1 MVEKNKPTP
10 KKVVESPGTAIPAL
24 ETASP
29 MLPQLDEGIGA
40 RIRQARERRGW
51 TQNVLSTR
59 SRLCDSEH
67 KGISRT
73 VIVGYEAGT
82 HKPGA
87 REIKLLCE
95 ALQITPNWLLFGQES
110 PFETLQPSM
119 AIVRGGNEF
128 VTAMRLAFT
137 ILLLRPHERDTI
149 SSLVLSLGGRE
160 VGDLRLSGL
169 AFVSRWAAQEA
180 MKFLDEYTKEN
191 EKITSGMSIRDLIGE
206 VSRSF
211 ESNEGN
217 KLRQNEDTEKWEGEW
232 LYKDP
237 E

>member
-1 MVEKNKPTP
+1 MVAKKKAPP
-10 KKVVESPGTAIPAL
+10 KKVVESVTSATPDPEAPTLPA
-24 ETASP
+24 
-29 MLPQLDEGIGA
+29 LDEGIGS

-51 TQNVLSTR
+51 TQNVLSVR
-59 SRLCDSEH
+59 SRMTDQEQ

-95 ALQITPNWLLFGQES
+95 ALKISPNWLLFGQEN
-110 PFETLQPSM
+110 PFDVLQPSM
-119 AIVRGGNEF
+119 RLVRGGREF
-128 VTAMRLAFT
+128 VIAMRLAFT

-169 AFVSRWAAQEA
+169 AGVASWAAHDA
-180 MKFLDEYTKEN
+180 LKFLDEFTKEN
-191 EKITSGMSIRDLIGE
+191 EKITGDMSIRDLISE
-206 VSRSF
+206 VSHSL
-211 ESNEGN
+211 ETNEGN
-217 KLRQNEDTEKWEGEW
+217 KLRLNEDTEKWEGEW

-237 E
+237 D